1 MGIAF
6 LLAINFIC
14 IFICYF
20 FAKWRKANAG
30 YWAIMGAL
38 LGPIALPFILFAKPK
53 GEQSTD

>member
-6 LLAINFIC
+6 LLAINIVC

-20 FAKWRKANAG
+20 FAKWRKANAV

-38 LGPIALPFILFAKPK
+38 IGPLALPFILFAKPK
-53 GEQSTD
+53 DENRAE